1 MKASLVKR
9 LGALE
14 ERQLTA
20 VRVEDQRSERLRE
33 IHLAQGVGFALKI
46 GIRAQEDLAAANGSI
61 DPSRRAR
68 LEQQVAAAESIAAV
82 LVKHSNRR

>member
-1 MKASLVKR
+1 MKQSFMKR
-9 LGALE
+9 LKHVE
-14 ERQLTA
+14 ERQA
-20 VRVEDQRSERLRE
+20 RGRRHEDQRSERME
-33 IHLAQGVGFALKI
+33 AIHLAMSVGFALRLGVK
-46 GIRAQEDLAAANGSI
+46 AQEDLAAANGSI